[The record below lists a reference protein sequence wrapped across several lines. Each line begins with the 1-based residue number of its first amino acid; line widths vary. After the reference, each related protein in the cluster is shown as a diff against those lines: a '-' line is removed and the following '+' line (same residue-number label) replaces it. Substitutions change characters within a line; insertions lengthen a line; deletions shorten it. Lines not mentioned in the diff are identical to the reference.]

1 MSLSPRV
8 SGCADHF
15 AASEEEAYEC
25 IRNVVSTLNCEP
37 VPEEDRDH
45 DSPLYSPEELLGLAP
60 LHYGCTLPVR
70 LVREQGFH
78 SCILH
83 SALSHSSRCY
93 SELLPHLLPACL
105 KPATNQDGNCFV
117 GL

>member
-15 AASEEEAYEC
+15 APSEEEAYEC

-83 SALSHSSRCY
+83 SALSHSSSVTLNYYLICCQPV
-93 SELLPHLLPACL
+93 L
-105 KPATNQDGNCFV
+105 
-117 GL
+117 GLQ

>member
-8 SGCADHF
+8 SGCSDHF
-15 AASEEEAYEC
+15 APSEEEAYEC

-37 VPEEDRDH
+37 VPEQKREP

-60 LHYGCTLPVR
+60 LGYSCTLPVK

-93 SELLPHLLPACL
+93 SELLPHLLPVCP
-105 KPATNQDGNCFV
+105 KPETKQDGNSSV

>member
-8 SGCADHF
+8 SGCSDHF
-15 AASEEEAYEC
+15 APSEEEAYEC
-25 IRNVVSTLNCEP
+25 IRNVVSTLNWEP
-37 VPEEDRDH
+37 VPEGDREP

-60 LHYGCTLPVR
+60 LDYSCSLPVK

-78 SCILH
+78 SCILP
-83 SALSHSSRCY
+83 SALSHSSRAY
-93 SELLPHLLPACL
+93 SELLPRLLPAFM
-105 KPATNQDGNCFV
+105 KPETKQDGNSSV